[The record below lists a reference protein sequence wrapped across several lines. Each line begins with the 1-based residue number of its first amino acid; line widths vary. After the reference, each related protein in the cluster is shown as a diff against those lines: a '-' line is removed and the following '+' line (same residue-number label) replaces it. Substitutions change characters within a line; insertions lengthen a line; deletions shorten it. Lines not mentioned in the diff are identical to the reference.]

1 MGSLPPALDRIV
13 SLFRG
18 APKDL
23 KLQALLEYSKKVP
36 PLPER
41 LAADR
46 DAMEQVTEC
55 LTPFFLATEVTGG
68 TVQLHFDCPPEA
80 PTTRGYAGILAEGL
94 NGATVEQV
102 LDVPDDFYTAM
113 QLDEAISSQRLRG
126 MWFIL
131 HRLKRQVREAAA
143 A

>member
-55 LTPFFLATEVTGG
+55 VTPFFLATEVTDG